1 MNDNFTEILD
11 LALEL
16 FEDTYGLDMET
27 AFVQARALY
36 PTFQAFAAEWDAES
50 ARIAAAEREA
60 WYALVYEVA
69 A

>member
-1 MNDNFTEILD
+1 MNDSFTEVLD
-11 LALEL
+11 LALAL

-36 PTFQAFAAEWDAES
+36 PTFQTFAAEWDAES
-50 ARIAAAEREA
+50 EKAQCAA
-60 WYALVYEVA
+60 WYESVYEVA